1 MSVLTK
7 VLGTAVVIGIV
18 SGVSYVFYE
27 AYQPKPIRLQGEIDA
42 QYYSVSSKVPGRI
55 DEIGVKRGDMVE
67 VGDFI
72 FSINSPE
79 VEAKLRQAQSAK
91 NAAGAVVKEADKG
104 ARKQQIAAAKDQWH
118 RAREAEKL
126 LAKTYARIE
135 KLYKE
140 GVLPEQKRDE
150 VYTKYR
156 AAQYQTNAAKQMYM
170 MAKEGAREEQKEAA
184 RAQEEVYAGKV
195 DEVNSYI
202 KETKQYAFHAGEV
215 SQILIHSGE
224 LAPTGFP
231 VVTLVDIND
240 SWAKFH
246 VREDLLHYFKKGDV
260 LSLEVPALQKHY
272 DFEVTHISV
281 MGEYATWRAAEAGKG
296 FDLKSFEVE
305 LRPLV
310 PIEGLRVGMSVLIQL
325 P

>member
-1 MSVLTK
+1 MSILAKIVGS
-7 VLGTAVVIGIV
+7 VVVIGIV
-18 SGVSYVFYE
+18 SGVSYIFYE
-27 AYQPKPIRLQGEIDA
+27 AYQPKPLRLQGEIDA

-55 DEIGVKRGDMVE
+55 DHVAVNKGDVVG

-79 VEAKLRQAQSAK
+79 VQAKLKQAQSAK
-91 NAAGAVVKEADKG
+91 DAAGAVSKQANKG

-118 RAREAEKL
+118 RANEAEKL
-126 LAKTYARIE
+126 LLKTYNRIE
-135 KLYKE
+135 KLFKE

-150 VYTKYR
+150 VYTKYK
-156 AAQYQTNAAKQMYM
+156 AAQYQSNAAKQMYM
-170 MAKEGAREEQKEAA
+170 MAKEGARDEQKEAA

-195 DEVNSYI
+195 DEVNAYI
-202 KETKQYAFHAGEV
+202 KETKQYAFHSGEV
-215 SQILIHSGE
+215 SQIMIHEGE

-246 VREDLLHYFKKGDV
+246 VREDLLKYFTKGTV
-260 LSLEVPALQKHY
+260 LELEVPAIERALPFK
-272 DFEVTHISV
+272 VIHISV

-305 LRPLV
+305 LRPTEAV
-310 PIEGLRVGMSVLIQL
+310 EGLRVGMSVLITL

>member
-1 MSVLTK
+1 MSILAK
-7 VLGTAVVIGIV
+7 VVGTAVVIGMV
-18 SGVSYVFYE
+18 SGVSYLFYE
-27 AYQPKPIRLQGEIDA
+27 AYQPKPIILQGEIDA

-55 DEIGVKRGDMVE
+55 DHVGVKKGDVVS

-79 VEAKLRQAQSAK
+79 VKAKLKQAKSAK
-91 NAAGAVVKEADKG
+91 NAAGAVSRQADKG
-104 ARKQQIAAAKDQWH
+104 ARKQQIAAAKDQWK
-118 RAREAEKL
+118 RAEEAEKL
-126 LAKTYARIE
+126 LEKTYKRIE
-135 KLYKE
+135 KLFKE

-150 VYTKYR
+150 VYTKYK
-156 AAQYQTNAAKQMYM
+156 AAQYQSSAAKQMYM
-170 MAKEGAREEQKEAA
+170 MAKEGARVEQKEAA
-184 RAQEEVYAGKV
+184 KAQEEVYAGKV

-202 KETKQYAFHAGEV
+202 KETKQYAFHEGEV
-215 SQILIHSGE
+215 AQILIHEGE

-231 VVTLVDIND
+231 VVTLVDIKD

-246 VREDLLHYFKKGDV
+246 VREDLLKYFKKGET
-260 LSLEVPALQKHY
+260 LNLEIPALGVTRPFK
-272 DFEVTHISV
+272 VTHISV

-305 LRPLV
+305 LRPLK
-310 PIEGLRVGMSVLIQL
+310 PIEDLRVGMSVLIQL

>member
-1 MSVLTK
+1 MSVLAK
-7 VLGTAVVIGIV
+7 VAGAAVVIGLV

-27 AYQPKPIRLQGEIDA
+27 AYQPKPIQLQGEIDA

-55 DEIGVKRGDMVE
+55 ERIGVKKGE
-67 VGDFI
+67 VVKKGDFI

-79 VEAKLRQAQSAK
+79 VEAKLKQAKSAK
-91 NAAGAVVKEADKG
+91 NAAGAVSKQADKG
-104 ARKQQIAAAKDQWH
+104 ARKQQIAAAKDQWK
-118 RAREAEKL
+118 RALEAEKL

-140 GVLPEQKRDE
+140 GVIPEQKRDE
-150 VYTKYR
+150 VYTKYK
-156 AAQYQTNAAKQMYM
+156 AAKYQSSAAKQMYM

-184 RAQEEVYAGKV
+184 KAQEEVYAGKV

-202 KETKQYAFHAGEV
+202 KETKQYAFHDGEV
-215 SQILIHSGE
+215 SQILIHEGE

-246 VREDLLHYFKKGDV
+246 VREDLLKYFKKGET
-260 LSLEVPALQKHY
+260 LQLEIPALEMKRA
-272 DFEVTHISV
+272 FKVTHIGV

-296 FDLKSFEVE
+296 FDLKSFEVD
-305 LRPLV
+305 LRPLE
-310 PIEGLRVGMSVLIQL
+310 PIEGLRVGMTVLIQL

>member
-1 MSVLTK
+1 MSVLAK
-7 VLGTAVVIGIV
+7 VVGTGVLLGIV
-18 SGVSYVFYE
+18 AGVSYIFYE
-27 AYQPKPIRLQGEIDA
+27 AYQPKPVRLQGEIDA

-55 DEIGVKRGDMVE
+55 DHIGVNRGDMVKN
-67 VGDFI
+67 GDFI

-79 VEAKLRQAQSAK
+79 VQAKLKQAEAARS
-91 NAAGAVVKEADKG
+91 AAGAVVKEADKG
-104 ARKQQIAAAKDQWH
+104 ARKQQILAAKDQWH

-126 LAKTYARIE
+126 LYKTFNRIE

-140 GVLPEQKRDE
+140 GVVAQQKRDE
-150 VYTKYR
+150 VYTQYK
-156 AAQYQTNAAKQMYM
+156 ASQYQSNAAKQMYL
-170 MAKEGAREEQKEAA
+170 MANEGAREEQKEAA
-184 RAQEEVYAGKV
+184 RAQENVYAGKI
-195 DEVNSYI
+195 DEVNAYI
-202 KETKQYAFHAGEV
+202 VETIQHAHHNGEIA
-215 SQILIHSGE
+215 QILIHEGE

-246 VREDLLHYFKKGDV
+246 VREDLLHNFEKGAV
-260 LSLEVPALQKHY
+260 LELEVPALNKNVP
-272 DFEVTHISV
+272 FKVTHIAV

-305 LRPLV
+305 LRPSE

>member
-1 MSVLTK
+1 MSVLAR
-7 VLGTAVVIGIV
+7 VVGAAVVITVV
-18 SGVSYVFYE
+18 SGVSYLFYE

-55 DEIGVKRGDMVE
+55 ERIGVKKGE
-67 VGDFI
+67 VVKRGDFI

-79 VEAKLRQAQSAK
+79 VEAKLKQAQSAK
-91 NAAGAVVKEADKG
+91 NAAGAVSKQADKG
-104 ARKQQIAAAKDQWH
+104 ARKQQIAAAKDQWR
-118 RAREAEKL
+118 RAQEAEKL
-126 LAKTYARIE
+126 LAKTYKRIE

-140 GVLPEQKRDE
+140 GVIPEQKRDE
-150 VYTKYR
+150 VYTKYK
-156 AAQYQTNAAKQMYM
+156 AAKYQSSAAKQMYM

-184 RAQEEVYAGKV
+184 KAQEEVYEGKV

-202 KETKQYAFHAGEV
+202 KETKQYAYHGGEV
-215 SQILIHSGE
+215 SQILIHEGE

-246 VREDLLHYFKKGDV
+246 VREDLLKYFKKGER
-260 LSLEVPALQKHY
+260 LELEIPALELKKL
-272 DFEVTHISV
+272 FKVTHISV

-305 LRPLV
+305 LRPV
-310 PIEGLRVGMSVLIQL
+310 EPIEGLRVGMSVLIQL

>member
-1 MSVLTK
+1 MSVLAK
-7 VLGTAVVIGIV
+7 IVGTVVVIGIV
-18 SGVSYVFYE
+18 SGVSYIFYE
-27 AYQPKPIRLQGEIDA
+27 AYQPKPLRLQGEIDA

-55 DEIGVKRGDMVE
+55 DKIGVKKGDVVD

-79 VEAKLRQAQSAK
+79 VEAKLKQAQSAK

-104 ARKQQIAAAKDQWH
+104 ARKQQIAAAKDQWQ
-118 RAREAEKL
+118 RALAAEKL
-126 LAKTYARIE
+126 LSKTYTRIQ

-140 GVLPEQKRDE
+140 GVIPEQKRDE
-150 VYTKYR
+150 VYTKYE
-156 AAQYQTNAAKQMYM
+156 AAKYQSSAAKEMYM

-184 RAQEEVYAGKV
+184 RAQEAVYAGKV

-202 KETKQYAFHAGEV
+202 KETKQYAFHGGEV

-231 VVTLVDIND
+231 VVTLVDISD

-246 VREDLLHYFKKGDV
+246 VREDLLHHFKKGSTV
-260 LSLEVPALQKHY
+260 TLEIPALQKSY
-272 DFEVTHISV
+272 PFEVTHISV

-305 LRPLV
+305 LRPKE

>member
-1 MSVLTK
+1 MSVLAK
-7 VLGTAVVIGIV
+7 VVGAVVVIGLV
-18 SGVSYVFYE
+18 SGVSYLFYE
-27 AYQPKPIRLQGEIDA
+27 AYQPKPIKLQGEIDA

-55 DEIGVKRGDMVE
+55 DHVGVKKGDVVS

-79 VEAKLRQAQSAK
+79 VEAKLKQAKSAK
-91 NAAGAVVKEADKG
+91 NAAGAVSRQADKG
-104 ARKQQIAAAKDQWH
+104 ARKQQIAAAKDQWK
-118 RAREAEKL
+118 RAQEAEKL

-140 GVLPEQKRDE
+140 GVIPEQKRDE
-150 VYTKYR
+150 VYTKYK
-156 AAQYQTNAAKQMYM
+156 AAKYQSNAAKQMYM

-184 RAQEEVYAGKV
+184 KAQEEVYAGKV

-215 SQILIHSGE
+215 SQILIHEGE

-246 VREDLLHYFKKGDV
+246 VREDLLKYFKKGET
-260 LSLEVPALQKHY
+260 LELEIPALEVKKP
-272 DFEVTHISV
+272 FVVTHIGV

-305 LRPLV
+305 LRPV
-310 PIEGLRVGMSVLIQL
+310 KPIKGLRVGMSVLIQL

>member
-1 MSVLTK
+1 MSILAK
-7 VLGTAVVIGIV
+7 VIGSVIVIGIV

-55 DEIGVKRGDMVE
+55 DEIGVSKGDVVA

-72 FSINSPE
+72 FSLNSPE
-79 VEAKLRQAQSAK
+79 VEAKLRQAKSAR

-126 LAKTYARIE
+126 LYKTYIRIQ
-135 KLYKE
+135 KLFKE
-140 GVLPEQKRDE
+140 GVIPEQKRDE
-150 VYTKYR
+150 VYTKYK
-156 AAQYQTNAAKQMYM
+156 AAKYQSNAAKQMYM

-246 VREDLLHYFKKGDV
+246 VREDLLKHFKKGSV
-260 LSLEVPALQKHY
+260 LALEIPALEQRV
-272 DFEVTHISV
+272 DFTVTHINV

-305 LRPLV
+305 LRPV
-310 PIEGLRVGMSVLIQL
+310 DKIDELRVGMSVLIQL

>member
-1 MSVLTK
+1 MSILAK
-7 VLGTAVVIGIV
+7 IIGSAVVIGIV

-55 DEIGVKRGDMVE
+55 DEIGVSKGDV
-67 VGDFI
+67 VAIGDFI

-79 VEAKLRQAQSAK
+79 VAAKLKQAQSAK
-91 NAAGAVVKEADKG
+91 NAAGAVSKEANKG
-104 ARKQQIAAAKDQWH
+104 ARKQQIAAAKDQWR
-118 RAREAEKL
+118 RAQEAEKL
-126 LAKTYARIE
+126 LAKTYDRIE
-135 KLYKE
+135 RLYKD
-140 GVLPEQKRDE
+140 GVVPEQKRDE
-150 VYTKYR
+150 VYTKYK
-156 AAQYQTNAAKQMYM
+156 AAKYQSSAARQMYM
-170 MAKEGAREEQKEAA
+170 MAKEGARVEQKEAA

-202 KETKQYAFHAGEV
+202 KEQKQYAFHAGEV
-215 SQILIHSGE
+215 SQILIHTGE

-246 VREDLLHYFKKGDV
+246 VREDLLQHFKKGTV
-260 LSLEVPALQKHY
+260 LNLEVPALQNSY

-305 LRPLV
+305 LRPQK

>member
-1 MSVLTK
+1 MSVLAK
-7 VLGTAVVIGIV
+7 IVGSVVVLSIV
-18 SGVSYVFYE
+18 GGVGYVFYE
-27 AYQPKPIRLQGEIDA
+27 AYQPKPLRLQGEIDA

-55 DEIGVKRGDMVE
+55 DHVAVNKGDVVS

-79 VEAKLRQAQSAK
+79 VQAKLKQAQSAK
-91 NAAGAVVKEADKG
+91 DAAGAVSKQANKG

-126 LAKTYARIE
+126 LLKTYNRIQ
-135 KLYKE
+135 KLFKE

-150 VYTKYR
+150 VYTKYK
-156 AAQYQTNAAKQMYM
+156 AAQYQSNAAKQMYM
-170 MAKEGAREEQKEAA
+170 MAKEGARGEQKEAA

-195 DEVNSYI
+195 DEVNAYI
-202 KETKQYAFHAGEV
+202 KETKQYAFHSGEV
-215 SQILIHSGE
+215 SQILIHEGE

-246 VREDLLHYFKKGDV
+246 VREDLLKYFKKDTV
-260 LSLEVPALQKHY
+260 LELEVPAIEQKIA
-272 DFEVTHISV
+272 FKVTHISV

-305 LRPLV
+305 LRPTEKV
-310 PIEGLRVGMSVLIQL
+310 EGLRVGMSVLIQL

>member
-1 MSVLTK
+1 MSVLAK
-7 VLGTAVVIGIV
+7 VAGAAVVIGLV
-18 SGVSYVFYE
+18 SGVSYVFYK
-27 AYQPKPIRLQGEIDA
+27 AYQPKPIQLQGEIDA

-55 DEIGVKRGDMVE
+55 ERIGVKKGE
-67 VGDFI
+67 VVKKGDFI

-79 VEAKLRQAQSAK
+79 VEAKLKQAKSAK
-91 NAAGAVVKEADKG
+91 NAAGAVSKQADKG
-104 ARKQQIAAAKDQWH
+104 ARKQQIAAAKDQWR
-118 RAREAEKL
+118 RAQEAEKL
-126 LAKTYARIE
+126 LAKTYKRIE

-140 GVLPEQKRDE
+140 GVIPEQKRDE

-156 AAQYQTNAAKQMYM
+156 AAQYQSSAAKQMYM

-184 RAQEEVYAGKV
+184 KAQEEVYAGKV

-202 KETKQYAFHAGEV
+202 KETKQYAFHDGEV
-215 SQILIHSGE
+215 SQILIHEGE

-246 VREDLLHYFKKGDV
+246 VREDLLKYFKKGEI
-260 LSLEVPALQKHY
+260 LQLEIPALEVKKPFK
-272 DFEVTHISV
+272 VTHIGV

-296 FDLKSFEVE
+296 FDLKSFEVD
-305 LRPLV
+305 LRPLE

>member
-1 MSVLTK
+1 MSVLAK
-7 VLGTAVVIGIV
+7 VVGSAVVIAIV
-18 SGVSYVFYE
+18 SGVSYIFYE
-27 AYQPKPIRLQGEIDA
+27 AYQPKPISLQGEIDA

-55 DEIGVKRGDMVE
+55 DDIGVKKGDLVNI
-67 VGDFI
+67 GDFI

-79 VEAKLRQAQSAK
+79 VRAKLKQAQSAK
-91 NAAGAVVKEADKG
+91 NAAGAVAKQADKG

-118 RAREAEKL
+118 RAREAQKL
-126 LAKTYARIE
+126 LLKTYTRIE

-150 VYTKYR
+150 VYTKYT
-156 AAQYQTNAAKQMYM
+156 ASKYQSNAAKQMYL

-202 KETKQYAFHAGEV
+202 KETKQYAYHSGEV

-246 VREDLLHYFKKGDV
+246 VREDLLYHFKKGEF
-260 LSLEVPALQKHY
+260 LRLEVPALQHSY

-305 LRPLV
+305 LRPKEA
-310 PIEGLRVGMSVLIQL
+310 IEGLRVGMSVLIQL

>member
-1 MSVLTK
+1 MSVLVK
-7 VLGTAVVIGIV
+7 IVGAAVVIGIV
-18 SGVSYVFYE
+18 SGVSYLFYE

-55 DEIGVKRGDMVE
+55 DHVGVKKGDVVS

-79 VEAKLRQAQSAK
+79 VEAKLKQATSAK
-91 NAAGAVVKEADKG
+91 NAAGAVSRQADKG

-126 LAKTYARIE
+126 LLKTYTRIE

-150 VYTKYR
+150 VYTKYK
-156 AAQYQTNAAKQMYM
+156 ASQYQSNAARQMYM

-184 RAQEEVYAGKV
+184 KAQEEVYAGKV

-215 SQILIHSGE
+215 SQILIHEGE

-246 VREDLLHYFKKGDV
+246 VREDLLKYFKKGET
-260 LSLEVPALQKHY
+260 LELEIPALEEKQP
-272 DFEVTHISV
+272 FTVTHISV

-305 LRPLV
+305 LRPV
-310 PIEGLRVGMSVLIQL
+310 EPIEGLRVGMSVLIQL

>member
-1 MSVLTK
+1 MSVLAK
-7 VLGTAVVIGIV
+7 VVGAVVVVGII
-18 SGVSYVFYE
+18 SGVSYIFYE

-55 DEIGVKRGDMVE
+55 DSVGVKKGEVVK

-79 VEAKLRQAQSAK
+79 VEAKLKQAQSAQE
-91 NAAGAVVKEADKG
+91 AAGAVSKQADKG
-104 ARKQQIAAAKDQWH
+104 ARKQQIAAARDQWR
-118 RAREAEKL
+118 RAQEAEKL
-126 LAKTYARIE
+126 LAKTYKRIQ

-140 GVLPEQKRDE
+140 GVIPEQKRDE
-150 VYTKYR
+150 VYTKY
-156 AAQYQTNAAKQMYM
+156 TAAKYQSSAAREMYM

-202 KETKQYAFHAGEV
+202 KETKQYAYHAGEV
-215 SQILIHSGE
+215 SQILIHEGE

-246 VREDLLHYFKKGDV
+246 VREDLLSHFEKGKV
-260 LSLEVPALQKHY
+260 LDLEIPALHKTVP
-272 DFEVTHISV
+272 FEVTHISV

-305 LRPLV
+305 LRPKEAV
-310 PIEGLRVGMSVLIQL
+310 ENLRVGMSVLIQL

>member
-1 MSVLTK
+1 MSVWAK
-7 VLGTAVVIGIV
+7 IVGSVVVIGIV
-18 SGVSYVFYE
+18 SGVSYIFYE
-27 AYQPKPIRLQGEIDA
+27 AYQPKPLRLQGEIDA

-55 DEIGVKRGDMVE
+55 DRVAVNKGDVVS

-79 VEAKLRQAQSAK
+79 VQAKLKQAQSAK
-91 NAAGAVVKEADKG
+91 DAAGAVSKQANKG

-118 RAREAEKL
+118 RANEAEKL
-126 LAKTYARIE
+126 LLKTYNRIE
-135 KLYKE
+135 KLFKE

-150 VYTKYR
+150 VYTKYK
-156 AAQYQTNAAKQMYM
+156 AAQYQSNAAKQMYM
-170 MAKEGAREEQKEAA
+170 MAKEGARDEQKEAA

-195 DEVNSYI
+195 DEVNAYI
-202 KETKQYAFHAGEV
+202 KETKQYAFHSGEV
-215 SQILIHSGE
+215 SQIMIHEGE

-246 VREDLLHYFKKGDV
+246 VREDLLKYFTKGTV
-260 LSLEVPALQKHY
+260 LELEVPAIERTLPFK
-272 DFEVTHISV
+272 VTHISV

-305 LRPLV
+305 LRPTEAV
-310 PIEGLRVGMSVLIQL
+310 EGLRVGMSVLITL

>member
-1 MSVLTK
+1 MSKLAKTVGL
-7 VLGTAVVIGIV
+7 VVVIGIV
-18 SGVSYVFYE
+18 SSVSYIFYE

-42 QYYSVSSKVPGRI
+42 QYYSVSSKVPGRL
-55 DEIGVKRGDMVE
+55 DKIGVKKGDLVD

-79 VEAKLRQAQSAK
+79 VEAKLKQAQSAK

-126 LAKTYARIE
+126 LSKTYTRIQ

-140 GVLPEQKRDE
+140 GVIPEQKRDE

-156 AAQYQTNAAKQMYM
+156 AAKYQTNAAKQMYM

-215 SQILIHSGE
+215 SQILIHTGE

-246 VREDLLHYFKKGDV
+246 VREDLLHHFKKGKV
-260 LSLEVPALQKHY
+260 LKLEIPALQQSY

-305 LRPLV
+305 LRPTA
-310 PIEGLRVGMSVLIQL
+310 PIDELRVGMSVLIQL

>member
-1 MSVLTK
+1 MSVLAK
-7 VLGTAVVIGIV
+7 VVGAGVVIAIV
-18 SGVSYVFYE
+18 SGVSYLFYE
-27 AYQPKPIRLQGEIDA
+27 AYQPKPLRLQGEIDA

-55 DEIGVKRGDMVE
+55 DHIGVKRGDVVSM
-67 VGDFI
+67 GDFI

-79 VEAKLRQAQSAK
+79 VEAKLKQAKSAK
-91 NAAGAVVKEADKG
+91 NAAGAVADQADKG
-104 ARKQQIAAAKDQWH
+104 ARKQQIAAAKDQWR
-118 RAREAEKL
+118 RAQEAEKL
-126 LAKTYARIE
+126 LAKTYKRIE

-140 GVLPEQKRDE
+140 GVIPEQKRDE
-150 VYTKYR
+150 VYTKYS
-156 AAQYQTNAAKQMYM
+156 AAKYQSSAARQMYM
-170 MAKEGAREEQKEAA
+170 MAKEGARVEQKEAA

-202 KETKQYAFHAGEV
+202 KETKQYAFHSGEV
-215 SQILIHSGE
+215 SQILIHEGE

-246 VREDLLHYFKKGDV
+246 VREDLLKYFKKGET
-260 LSLEVPALQKHY
+260 LALEIPALEKKVP
-272 DFEVTHISV
+272 FKVTHISV

-305 LRPLV
+305 LRPV
-310 PIEGLRVGMSVLIQL
+310 DAIEGLRVGMSVLVTL

>member
-1 MSVLTK
+1 MSILAK
-7 VLGTAVVIGIV
+7 VVGAAVVIGIV
-18 SGVSYVFYE
+18 SGVSYLFYE
-27 AYQPKPIRLQGEIDA
+27 AYQPKPIILQGEIDA

-55 DEIGVKRGDMVE
+55 DHVGVKKGDVVS

-79 VEAKLRQAQSAK
+79 VEAKLKQAKSAK
-91 NAAGAVVKEADKG
+91 NAAGAVSRQADKG
-104 ARKQQIAAAKDQWH
+104 ARKQQIAAAKDQWK
-118 RAREAEKL
+118 RAEEAEKL
-126 LAKTYARIE
+126 LEKTYARIE

-150 VYTKYR
+150 VYTKYK
-156 AAQYQTNAAKQMYM
+156 ASQYQSSAAKQMYM
-170 MAKEGAREEQKEAA
+170 MAKEGARVEQKEAA
-184 RAQEEVYAGKV
+184 KAQEEVYAGKV

-202 KETKQYAFHAGEV
+202 KETKQYAFHDGEV
-215 SQILIHSGE
+215 AQILIHEGE

-231 VVTLVDIND
+231 VVTLVDIKD

-246 VREDLLHYFKKGDV
+246 VREDLLKYFKKGET
-260 LSLEVPALQKHY
+260 LNLEIPALGVTKP
-272 DFEVTHISV
+272 FKVTHISV

-305 LRPLV
+305 LRPV
-310 PIEGLRVGMSVLIQL
+310 EPIEDLRVGMSVLIQL